1 MGIRHTAHTHNR
13 CDIVYPFKTAY
24 SGDGSLKDS
33 AHGQDAIDDLENDM
47 AGVLKRF
54 LVLIVIIWPQCLYA
68 EQSIKVFALFEKKVI
83 INIDGKRRVLAVG
96 ETSPEGLKLIRTD
109 TRNELVE
116 VEIAGRRETLRL
128 GVVSAGGGLGSEG
141 GAQKVVLFA
150 QRGSFY
156 ADGSINGS
164 SVKFLVDT
172 GATTIAMNSYTAN
185 RIGLDYKRHGQR
197 GMASTAGGIVPMYAL
212 TLKKVKVGGIV
223 LHNIQAGVIEGRHP
237 EEVLLGMSFLSRVNM
252 TRNGN
257 KMELTKR
264 Y

>member
-1 MGIRHTAHTHNR
+1 MHNR
-13 CDIVYPFKTAY
+13 CEVVYPFKTAY
-24 SGDGSLKDS
+24 SGDGSPKDS
-33 AHGQDAIDDLENDM
+33 GHGQDAVDDLENDM

-54 LVLIVIIWPQCLYA
+54 LVLIVIIWSQCLYA
-68 EQSIKVFALFEKKVI
+68 EQSIKVFALFENKAI

-96 ETSPEGLKLIRTD
+96 ETSPEGLKLIHTD

-128 GVVSAGGGLGSEG
+128 GVVSVGGGLGSKG

-150 QRGSFY
+150 QRGAFY

-172 GATTIAMNSYTAN
+172 GATTIAMNSYTAD
-185 RIGLDYKRHGQR
+185 RIGLDYKRHGR
-197 GMASTAGGIVPMYAL
+197 RAMASTAGGIVPMYAV

-223 LHNIQAGVIEGRHP
+223 MHNIEAGVIEGSHP
-237 EEVLLGMSFLSRVNM
+237 KEVLLGMSFLSRVNM